1 MKEKL
6 DTTILQSKTCTVM
19 NDVIKSFAD
28 LIGKKK
34 AKTKVEHELLS
45 QAHYINKMHRI
56 ATTKVFG
63 GAIAKRLKESSNDVR
78 Q

>member
-34 AKTKVEHELLS
+34 AKTKVEHELL
-45 QAHYINKMHRI
+45 
-56 ATTKVFG
+56 
-63 GAIAKRLKESSNDVR
+63 
-78 Q
+78 